1 MSKQYYKILIQE
13 FENNQLVDNWY
24 LRDTIDD
31 AGYIILEDYSEAYFI
46 AKKETSVLDIK
57 NKNYIKAT
65 VVLVKRKITYE
76 P

>member
-1 MSKQYYKILIQE
+1 MSNQYYKILIQE

-24 LRDTIDD
+24 LRDTVCD
-31 AGYIILEDYSEAYFI
+31 AGYLIFEDYLEACFM

-57 NKNYIKAT
+57 NKSYIKAT
-65 VVLVKRKITYE
+65 VVLVRRKIAYE

>member
-13 FENNQLVDNWY
+13 FENNELVDNWY
-24 LRDTIDD
+24 LKDTIYD
-31 AGYIILEDYSEAYFI
+31 AGYLIFEDYSKACFI